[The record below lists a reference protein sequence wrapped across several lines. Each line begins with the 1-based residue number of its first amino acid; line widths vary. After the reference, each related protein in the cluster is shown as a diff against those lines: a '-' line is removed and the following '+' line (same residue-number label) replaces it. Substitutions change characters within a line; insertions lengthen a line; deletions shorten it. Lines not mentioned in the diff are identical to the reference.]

1 MKKSKLIVGGLTLGL
16 LAGGFYTISKFKQ
29 SESNY
34 AFQEL
39 SSAGETQSPDGF
51 KEWWDIHH
59 FNHETGAVATPEE
72 IQAGLNEARMLR
84 ASQPRVTSLAWSE
97 RGPENVGGRTRAVCI
112 DRTNEN
118 HVYAAGVSGGV
129 FESFNKGNNWQRVE
143 DWDAFMYI
151 MAIEQ
156 TNDGTIFVGT
166 GSGAFREAG
175 VGGKGV
181 WYKNPN
187 DPNDVWK
194 AIPGTSAVPGAVAPG
209 NSDWDI
215 IELATSGVD
224 NKVYIASDKGLH
236 VWDKN
241 VGGNPVPVNGSLPN
255 AKFYDVAV
263 SGDGQ
268 VILARS
274 GVSISGGVWASQNA
288 GQSFAN
294 IMGAGLPIPT
304 NGGNRME
311 FAISK
316 NKVNGKY
323 ICYAMGT
330 NAHTAGG
337 FRSADSGETW
347 SQIVTGTS
355 NPDADNNFYGLG
367 QGDYN
372 STCAVDPT
380 NPNRFLIGGL
390 DIHQWTLATANPVS
404 GGWNQLSLWFAGE
417 ASPLY
422 VHADNHKIKFASD
435 NRMYIGN
442 DGGIGISENIG
453 QTFFPANR
461 GYATIQFYSLAV
473 DGNGRLLGGTQD
485 NGTLYNSL
493 NNATIK
499 EFRRAIGGD
508 GFDCAISYFNPA
520 VQFGTL
526 YYGAIFR
533 TGTAWSGQAPLF
545 VPDYQGYMEPGGLT
559 SGVDWNFNYK
569 IGMGEFYDEN
579 SLDSVKFSPSFSAT
593 SGTQI
598 EVPSAAT
605 GNLIPYTLSQNVYF
619 SDSVFFNP
627 SLTVT
632 DFIVT
637 DTSGASFQLYPLT
650 WNYTQG
656 TGNPAVGDII
666 QVTAPTTFTI
676 VVDEVSTYQR
686 YFAQGPNGKILD
698 LVTSEFVVDVAWDT
712 LTVADPYQSIFLCHA
727 RKFGGELYMTRDAT
741 RLSSSNV
748 KWSRLVTGIGDM
760 SVGEIA
766 FSANLEHV
774 YVGTQSGL
782 WRIDGIR
789 DVYSS
794 QSDFIAQTDLRQG
807 AAPAITKTLIHSGT
821 VSGISVNPQNPG
833 DVVITLAGSNG
844 NILRSTTAH
853 TATSTGTFTSVK
865 GNLPNNV
872 SLFDALIDRENS
884 NLLLVGTAFG
894 LYVSNNGGTTWNYS
908 SEGFGEVPVTR
919 IAQNWREGHPN
930 TSRPGEIY
938 IATYGRGM
946 FASDSVLDIYENATL
961 SNVSDKFKITVYPN
975 PMDGQ
980 GTVQFDLAES
990 GQVEMEVYSISGRL
1004 ISKSKTYLDAGVNN
1018 LDLDASKLENGAYI
1032 VRINAGKQ
1040 QSSAKFIKR

>member
-1 MKKSKLIVGGLTLGL
+1 
-16 LAGGFYTISKFKQ
+16 
-29 SESNY
+29 
-34 AFQEL
+34 
-39 SSAGETQSPDGF
+39 
-51 KEWWDIHH
+51 
-59 FNHETGAVATPEE
+59 
-72 IQAGLNEARMLR
+72 
-84 ASQPRVTSLAWSE
+84 
-97 RGPENVGGRTRAVCI
+97 
-112 DRTNEN
+112 
-118 HVYAAGVSGGV
+118 
-129 FESFNKGNNWQRVE
+129 
-143 DWDAFMYI
+143 
-151 MAIEQ
+151 
-156 TNDGTIFVGT
+156 
-166 GSGAFREAG
+166 
-175 VGGKGV
+175 
-181 WYKNPN
+181 
-187 DPNDVWK
+187 
-194 AIPGTSAVPGAVAPG
+194 
-209 NSDWDI
+209 
-215 IELATSGVD
+215 
-224 NKVYIASDKGLH
+224 
-236 VWDKN
+236 
-241 VGGNPVPVNGSLPN
+241 
-255 AKFYDVAV
+255 
-263 SGDGQ
+263 
-268 VILARS
+268 
-274 GVSISGGVWASQNA
+274 
-288 GQSFAN
+288 
-294 IMGAGLPIPT
+294 
-304 NGGNRME
+304 
-311 FAISK
+311 
-316 NKVNGKY
+316 
-323 ICYAMGT
+323 
-330 NAHTAGG
+330 
-337 FRSADSGETW
+337 
-347 SQIVTGTS
+347 
-355 NPDADNNFYGLG
+355 
-367 QGDYN
+367 
-372 STCAVDPT
+372 
-380 NPNRFLIGGL
+380 
-390 DIHQWTLATANPVS
+390 
-404 GGWNQLSLWFAGE
+404 
-417 ASPLY
+417 
-422 VHADNHKIKFASD
+422 
-435 NRMYIGN
+435 
-442 DGGIGISENIG
+442 
-453 QTFFPANR
+453 
-461 GYATIQFYSLAV
+461 
-473 DGNGRLLGGTQD
+473 
-485 NGTLYNSL
+485 
-493 NNATIK
+493 
-499 EFRRAIGGD
+499 
-508 GFDCAISYFNPA
+508 
-520 VQFGTL
+520 
-526 YYGAIFR
+526 
-533 TGTAWSGQAPLF
+533 
-545 VPDYQGYMEPGGLT
+545 
-559 SGVDWNFNYK
+559 
-569 IGMGEFYDEN
+569 
-579 SLDSVKFSPSFSAT
+579 VKFSPKFSAT

-637 DTSGASFQLYPLT
+637 DTSGASFQLYTLT
-650 WNYTQG
+650 WNYIQG

-676 VVDEVSTYQR
+676 VVGAVSTYPR

-794 QSDFIAQTDLRQG
+794 QSDFKAQTDLRQG
-807 AAPAITKTLIHSGT
+807 TAPAITKTLIHSGT
-821 VSGISVNPQNPG
+821 ISGISVNPQNPG

-853 TATSTGTFTSVK
+853 TATGTGTFTSVK

-975 PMDGQ
+975 PIDGQ
-980 GTVQFDLAES
+980 GAVQFDLAES

-1040 QSSAKFIKR
+1040 KSSAKFIKR